1 MDAGQRTRRSTVRR
15 GGGGVAG
22 RWERPSSEGCDV
34 VRRLER
40 FRFCGGGCG
49 GFVVEFTKTCR
60 DGEDPIR
67 WNLKTDPSTGRRC
80 STTNP
85 GGRGEQRGPCG
96 VLGTRAFGSEL
107 GPQGFRRSLLSP
119 SPSQRRPNDGGDKE
133 NELAV
138 RWGGRGPQVVVKP
151 VPNEWQMV
159 GLTC

>member
-1 MDAGQRTRRSTVRR
+1 MRR

-85 GGRGEQRGPCG
+85 GGVVNRGVHVGYSEPGRLAPSLDPKGSAGPYFHLHLHSDGRTTGGTKRTSWLSGGAVG
-96 VLGTRAFGSEL
+96 VPKWL
-107 GPQGFRRSLLSP
+107 
-119 SPSQRRPNDGGDKE
+119 
-133 NELAV
+133 
-138 RWGGRGPQVVVKP
+138 
-151 VPNEWQMV
+151 
-159 GLTC
+159 